1 MTAGDLIPRI
11 QEIQEDA
18 ATDLELRIHKIL
30 GKLPLEDKERD
41 TQKVNRTGGRES
53 SRKNDLRTAG
63 FAGKRNIF
71 SLCGRGWKSCM
82 KSNGQAYFPLLWIC
96 QRKRS

>member
-30 GKLPLEDKERD
+30 GKLPLEDKERE
-41 TQKVNRTGGRES
+41 TL
-53 SRKNDLRTAG
+53 RKSIELA
-63 FAGKRNIF
+63 AGK
-71 SLCGRGWKSCM
+71 
-82 KSNGQAYFPLLWIC
+82 
-96 QRKRS
+96 